1 MNHKFTNEEVTYL
14 ADKLL
19 IGIDENEATDIVE
32 ELTFVANCMNV
43 ISEIKEIDNLDPL
56 THPFD
61 LYETTLRED
70 DDYEEGHDIDDLL
83 SNADFTQG
91 REVEVP
97 KVVG

>member
-1 MNHKFTNEEVTYL
+1 MDHKFTIEEVTNL

-19 IGIDENEATDIVE
+19 IGINKEEAQDIIE
-32 ELTFVANCMNV
+32 ELNFIEDSMNV
-43 ISEIKEIDNLDPL
+43 ISEIKEIDTLDPL

-70 DDYEEGHDIDDLL
+70 DNYEDGHNIDDLL

-91 REVEVP
+91 REIEVP

>member
-1 MNHKFTNEEVTYL
+1 MNHKFTNDEVTYL

-19 IGIDENEATDIVE
+19 IGIDDKEATDIVN
-32 ELTFVANCMNV
+32 ELTFVTECMQV
-43 ISEIKEIDNLDPL
+43 ISEIKEINDLEPL

-61 LYETTLRED
+61 LYETTLRD
-70 DDYEEGHDIDDLL
+70 DNDYEDGHNIDDLL

-91 REVEVP
+91 REIEVP

>member
-1 MNHKFTNEEVTYL
+1 MNHKFTEEEVTIL

-19 IGIDENEATDIVE
+19 IGISKEEAKDIVE
-32 ELTFVANCMNV
+32 ELTFVADSMNV
-43 ISEIKEIDNLDPL
+43 ISEIKEIENLEPL

-61 LYETTLRED
+61 LYETSLRED
-70 DDYEEGHDIDDLL
+70 DSFEEGHDIEDLL

-91 REVEVP
+91 REIEVP